1 MKNSADEKE
10 GSGLKE
16 FFAKD
21 YFDAIKK
28 HDNISEE
35 DIFEY
40 YCNAYIFREETEHD
54 KKFI

>member
-28 HDNISEE
+28 HENISEE

-40 YCNAYIFREETEHD
+40 YCNAYIFR
-54 KKFI
+54 